1 MGLQRYLRFNA
12 IGVAGFV
19 VQLAVVALLTDM
31 CRATPLLATAI
42 AVEAAVLHNFF
53 WHERWTWADRPC
65 AGRAR
70 LARLGRF
77 HLANGLVSI
86 VGNLAVVATLAGL
99 NPIAANAIAV
109 LACSIVTF
117 AAGDRLVFSP
127 GPWPASGLSQSLRA
141 GQSSPTYP

>member
-1 MGLQRYLRFNA
+1 MGPSRYLRFNA
-12 IGVAGFV
+12 VGVAGFV
-19 VQLAVVALLTDM
+19 VQLGVVYSLSYVASGFSRTWY
-31 CRATPLLATAI
+31 PLAITAI

-53 WHERWTWADRPC
+53 WHERWTWADRPS

-70 LARLGRF
+70 MARLGRF

-86 VGNLAVVATLAGL
+86 VGNLAVVAMLAGF

-127 GPWPASGLSQSLRA
+127 GPW
-141 GQSSPTYP
+141 